1 MLRQII
7 ALISLLLLVG
17 CERQPTEEKVTHPS
31 AISGATWLR
40 SEYKVLGREV
50 KEYSDHSGNYVVL
63 TIQYGDK
70 RITAECSARWTT
82 DTGEDLPSTPV
93 LYDQCSDVPMGNV
106 TLARTDWNQLFYFSG
121 EGKHRNETVLTVK
134 KIEIK

>member
-1 MLRQII
+1 M
-7 ALISLLLLVG
+7 
-17 CERQPTEEKVTHPS
+17 
-31 AISGATWLR
+31 
-40 SEYKVLGREV
+40 
-50 KEYSDHSGNYVVL
+50 L